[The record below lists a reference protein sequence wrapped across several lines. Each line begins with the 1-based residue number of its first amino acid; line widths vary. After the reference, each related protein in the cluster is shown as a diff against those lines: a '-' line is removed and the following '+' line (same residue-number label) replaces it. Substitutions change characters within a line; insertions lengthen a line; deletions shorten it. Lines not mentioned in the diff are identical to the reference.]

1 MSEMAPEDF
10 IGEPLDIE
18 AGGTV
23 QDGILT
29 ITAQLGETVMTIV
42 TPADG
47 DPNFDTL
54 YASLPQVYQAVFSA
68 ILAQINNDNNEE
80 AQRG

>member
-1 MSEMAPEDF
+1 MAPEQ
-10 IGEPLDIE
+10 IVGEAVDIE

-23 QDGILT
+23 QDGVLT

-68 ILAQINNDNNEE
+68 ILAQIDDNDNEE

>member
-1 MSEMAPEDF
+1 MSEMAPEQYVGDPR
-10 IGEPLDIE
+10 EIE

-23 QDGILT
+23 QDGVLT
-29 ITAQLGETVMTIV
+29 ITAQLGETVMTVV

-68 ILAQINNDNNEE
+68 ILAQIDNDNEE